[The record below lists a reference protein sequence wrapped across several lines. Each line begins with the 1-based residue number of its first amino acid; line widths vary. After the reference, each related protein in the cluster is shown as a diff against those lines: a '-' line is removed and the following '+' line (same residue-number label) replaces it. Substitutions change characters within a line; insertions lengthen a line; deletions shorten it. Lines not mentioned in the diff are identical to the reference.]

1 MIKFFL
7 YGLLEKIILIII
19 FIKSNLNRKM
29 TTNIVVIGMGYVG
42 IPMAALLADV
52 EDFYVTGI
60 QRRSKRSG
68 WKIDWINEGKNPFEG
83 EEPGLDELIERV
95 VKKGKFKVTDGY
107 DAIKDADYILID
119 VQTPVDEKRI
129 PRYESLKDVSKL
141 SAPKMKKGV
150 TIIIESTVAPGTTD
164 NIVQP
169 ILEDGSGM
177 KRGEDFYLVFS
188 FERVMPG
195 KLLEYIT
202 DFPRVIG
209 GGCEK
214 ANENA
219 KFLYGRV
226 VKEALQVTD
235 TLTAELTKCIENT
248 YRDVNIAFA
257 NEMALVAEDFNRN
270 IFEIIKLINYR
281 HDRMMHFPG
290 SGVGGHC
297 LTKDPWLLMYGLQ
310 TYTSKKFFDRIKLLP
325 YGRELNDFMP
335 EHMIELMEDALKEA
349 KKHDN
354 LKISLMGVAYKA
366 DCDDTRNTP
375 TERIVSF
382 LKNRYHSHNIEYI
395 AHDPWVRE
403 RDYKETELTADFET
417 AVKDSDVLIFATNH
431 KQYYSIDLDDLKKKM
446 KERPIIIDGR
456 NIFINKTI
464 NNKGFIYRKIG
475 EGPKINQI

>member
-1 MIKFFL
+1 
-7 YGLLEKIILIII
+7 
-19 FIKSNLNRKM
+19 
-29 TTNIVVIGMGYVG
+29 
-42 IPMAALLADV
+42 D
-52 EDFYVTGI
+52 DFYVTGI

-68 WKIDWINEGKNPFEG
+68 WKIDWLNEGKNPFEG
-83 EEPGLDELIERV
+83 DEPGLDELIARIVKNQKFHV
-95 VKKGKFKVTDGY
+95 VDNY
-107 DAIKDADYILID
+107 DVIDEADFILID
-119 VQTPVDEKRI
+119 VQTPVDDQKI
-129 PRYESLKDVSKL
+129 PRYESLKDVCKL
-141 SAPKMKKGV
+141 IAPRINKDA

-164 NIVQP
+164 NIVHP
-169 ILEDGSGM
+169 ILEEGSGL

-209 GGCEK
+209 GGCEE
-214 ANENA
+214 ANNNA
-219 KFLYGRV
+219 KFLYGKV
-226 VKEALQVTD
+226 VKEELQVTD

-257 NEMALVAEDFNRN
+257 NEMALISEDFNRN

-297 LTKDPWLLMYGLQ
+297 LTKDPHLLVYGHQ
-310 TYTSKKFFDRIKLLP
+310 TYTKHRFKSPILLQA
-325 YGRELNDFMP
+325 RELNDFMP
-335 EHMIELMEDALKEA
+335 EHMVELMEDALREA

-354 LKISLMGVAYKA
+354 IRIALMGVAYKA

-375 TERIVSF
+375 TERIVNF

-403 RDYKETELTADFET
+403 KDYNETELTSSIDTAIKDADI
-417 AVKDSDVLIFATNH
+417 LLFATNH
-431 KQYYSIDLDDLKKKM
+431 KEYYSIDLDYLKKKM
-446 KERPIIIDGR
+446 NKKPILVDGR
-456 NIFINKTI
+456 NIFDKDDVES
-464 NNKGFIYRKIG
+464 KGFIYRKIG
-475 EGPKINQI
+475 EGSNNHSK

>member
-1 MIKFFL
+1 
-7 YGLLEKIILIII
+7 
-19 FIKSNLNRKM
+19 M

-42 IPMAALLADV
+42 IPMSVLLADV
-52 EDFYVTGI
+52 KDFYVTGI

-68 WKIDWINEGKNPFEG
+68 WKIKWLNEGKNPFEG

-95 VKKGKFKVTDGY
+95 VKNGKFKVTDNY
-107 DAIKDADYILID
+107 NQIKDADYILVD

-129 PRYESLKDVSKL
+129 PRYESLRDVSKL
-141 SAPKMKKGV
+141 FAPKMKKGV
-150 TIIIESTVAPGTTD
+150 TVIIESTVAPGTTD
-164 NIVQP
+164 NIVQQ
-169 ILEDGSGM
+169 ILEEESGL

-202 DFPRVIG
+202 NFPRVIG

-219 KFLYGRV
+219 KFLYEKV
-226 VKEALQVTD
+226 VKEELQVTD
-235 TLTAELTKCIENT
+235 TLTAELTKCIENA
-248 YRDVNIAFA
+248 YRDINIAFS

-281 HDRMMHFPG
+281 HDRMMHIPG

-297 LTKDPWLLMYGLQ
+297 LTKDPWLLMYGLK
-310 TYTSKKFFDRIKLLP
+310 TYTPKKYFDRVKILP

-335 EHMIELMEDALKEA
+335 DHMVELMEDALKEA
-349 KKHDN
+349 DKHDN
-354 LKISLMGVAYKA
+354 LKIALMGVAYKA

-375 TERIVSF
+375 TERIVHF

-403 RDYKETELTADFET
+403 RDYKETELTSDYDK
-417 AVKDSDVLIFATNH
+417 AVKDADVLIFATNH
-431 KQYYSIDLDDLKKKM
+431 KQYYSINLEELKQKMRKK
-446 KERPIIIDGR
+446 PIIIDGR
-456 NIFINKTI
+456 NIFDKKLLKANE
-464 NNKGFIYRKIG
+464 FIYRKLG
-475 EGPKINQI
+475 EGSRNK